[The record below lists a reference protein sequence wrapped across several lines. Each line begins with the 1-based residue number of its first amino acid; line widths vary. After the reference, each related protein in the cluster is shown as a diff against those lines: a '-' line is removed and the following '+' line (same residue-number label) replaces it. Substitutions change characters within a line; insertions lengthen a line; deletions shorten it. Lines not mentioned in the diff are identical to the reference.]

1 MTPYSVSLNWIF
13 AKINIAVQICVC
25 QEEYMFLGSRLGNSL
40 LLRFTEEDES
50 GIITIEDD
58 TEKEK
63 EKEKGMYTIGH
74 KNFLKNLTK

>member
-1 MTPYSVSLNWIF
+1 
-13 AKINIAVQICVC
+13 
-25 QEEYMFLGSRLGNSL
+25 MFLGSRLGNSL

-63 EKEKGMYTIGH
+63 EKEKGMYIIGL
-74 KNFLKNLTK
+74 KNFSKNLTK